1 MDARINP
8 CVLRPSI
15 SPCPSSP
22 TFSTNMWVG
31 VGEQADA
38 AVLYFSPFIHSS
50 IHPFP
55 PQSAVGRE
63 GLLVIDGYLLTVTT
77 NNSIPLWEQ

>member
-50 IHPFP
+50 IYPSVP
-55 PQSAVGRE
+55 SSK

-77 NNSIPLWEQ
+77 NNSILLWEQ